1 MSSQEHDT
9 TTASKHEY
17 TPNFSLSGGKSVYTK
32 QYNLEIYSTVL
43 FFFSVTSKD
52 SSLITRF
59 LSHSRDILHQNFNLK
74 QIILF
79 ITPFLSKKVMIL
91 LLIIHH

>member
-32 QYNLEIYSTVL
+32 QYNLEIHSTVL
-43 FFFSVTSKD
+43 FFFL
-52 SSLITRF
+52 SLVRT
-59 LSHSRDILHQNFNLK
+59 LH
-74 QIILF
+74 
-79 ITPFLSKKVMIL
+79 
-91 LLIIHH
+91 